1 MVGQKVDISVLREI
15 AREFR
20 EKILI
25 MTHSVSS
32 GHPGGSMSLV
42 EIMLSLYFYKIRY
55 NPKDPLWEDRDRVV
69 ISKGHATPVVYLTL
83 AKAGFFDEE
92 ELMKGFRRLGSI
104 FQGHVYTG
112 VPGIEFNTGSL
123 GQGLSAG
130 IGIALSARYKRKDFN
145 VYVILG
151 DGEIQEGSI
160 WEAAMFAS
168 HHKIDNLCAIID
180 YNKVQENGFV
190 NEILSIEPL
199 KDRWESFGWNY
210 IEIDG
215 HNFKEIFDALDA
227 FTSSKGGGRPTV
239 IVANTVKGKGVSF
252 MEFRH
257 NFHGRALTKE
267 ELEKALAELRGGQNE

>member
-1 MVGQKVDISVLREI
+1 MVRQKLDIPTLKEMAREI
-15 AREFR
+15 R
-20 EKILI
+20 EKILL
-25 MTHSVSS
+25 MTHSVNS

-42 EIMLSLYFYKIRY
+42 EIMLALYFYKIKY
-55 NPKDPLWEDRDRVV
+55 DPKNPDWDERDRVI

-92 ELMKGFRRLGSI
+92 EVMKGFRRFGSI
-104 FQGHVYTG
+104 FQGHVYIG

-130 IGIALSARYKRKDFN
+130 IGMALASRYKKKDFN

-151 DGEIQEGSI
+151 DGEVQEGSV
-160 WEAAMFAS
+160 WESAMFAS
-168 HHKIDNLCAIID
+168 HHQIDNLCAIID

-199 KDRWESFGWNY
+199 KDRWEAFGWNY

-215 HNFKEIFDALDA
+215 HNFEEIFEALDA

-252 MEFRH
+252 MEFKH
-257 NFHGRALTKE
+257 TFHGRAPNKE
-267 ELEKALAELRGGQNE
+267 ELEKALQELRGGK

>member
-1 MVGQKVDISVLREI
+1 MLTSKINVNELSKL
-15 AREFR
+15 AKEFR

-25 MTHSVSS
+25 MTHSVNS

-42 EIMLSLYFYKIRY
+42 EIMLALYFYKINY
-55 NPKDPLWEDRDRVV
+55 DPSNPSWDDRDRVV
-69 ISKGHATPVVYLTL
+69 VSKGHATPVVYLTL
-83 AKAGFFDEE
+83 AKAGFFSEE
-92 ELMKGFRRLGSI
+92 DLMKGFRRFGSI
-104 FQGHVYTG
+104 FQGHVYVG

-123 GQGLSAG
+123 GHGLSAG
-130 IGIALSARYKRKDFN
+130 IGMALAARYKKKDFN

-190 NEILSIEPL
+190 NEILSVEPL

-215 HNFKEIFDALDA
+215 HDFNEIFAALDA
-227 FTSSKGGGRPTV
+227 FTSLKGSGKPTV

-252 MEFRH
+252 MEYKH
-257 NFHGRALTKE
+257 TFHGRALNKE
-267 ELEKALAELRGGQNE
+267 EMEKALFELRGGK

>member
-1 MVGQKVDISVLREI
+1 MVRQKMDIPTLEKMAKDI
-15 AREFR
+15 R
-20 EKILI
+20 EKILL
-25 MTHSVSS
+25 MTHSVNS

-42 EIMLSLYFYKIRY
+42 EVMLALYFYKINY
-55 NPKDPLWEDRDRVV
+55 DPNNPEWDDRDRVI

-92 ELMKGFRRLGSI
+92 DLMKGFRRFGSVY
-104 FQGHVYTG
+104 QGHVYVG

-130 IGIALSARYKRKDFN
+130 IGMALAARYKKKDFN

-160 WEAAMFAS
+160 WESVMFAS
-168 HHKIDNLCAIID
+168 HHQIDNLCAIID

-215 HNFKEIFDALDA
+215 HNFEEIFEALDA
-227 FTSSKGGGRPTV
+227 FTSSKGGGKPTV

-252 MEFRH
+252 MEFKH
-257 NFHGRALTKE
+257 TFHGRALNKE
-267 ELEKALAELRGGQNE
+267 ELEKALEELRGGK

>member
-1 MVGQKVDISVLREI
+1 MVRQRLDIPTLKEMAREI
-15 AREFR
+15 R

-25 MTHSVSS
+25 MTHNVNS

-42 EIMLSLYFYKIRY
+42 EIMLSLYFYKIKY
-55 NPKDPLWEDRDRVV
+55 DPKNPEWDERDRVI

-92 ELMKGFRRLGSI
+92 EVMKGFRRFGSI
-104 FQGHVYTG
+104 FQGHVYVG

-130 IGIALSARYKRKDFN
+130 IGMALASRYKKKDFN

-151 DGEIQEGSI
+151 DGEIQEGSV
-160 WEAAMFAS
+160 WESAMFAS
-168 HHKIDNLCAIID
+168 HHQIDNLCAIID

-215 HNFKEIFDALDA
+215 HNFEEIFEALDA
-227 FTSSKGGGRPTV
+227 FTSSKGEGRPTV

-252 MEFRH
+252 MEFKH
-257 NFHGRALTKE
+257 TFHGRALNKE
-267 ELEKALAELRGGQNE
+267 ELEKALEELRGGR

>member
-1 MVGQKVDISVLREI
+1 MMVRQKMDIPTLEKMAKDI
-15 AREFR
+15 R
-20 EKILI
+20 EKILL
-25 MTHSVSS
+25 MTHSVNS

-42 EIMLSLYFYKIRY
+42 EVMLSLYFYKINY
-55 NPKDPLWEDRDRVV
+55 DPKNPEWDDRDRVI

-92 ELMKGFRRLGSI
+92 DLMKGFRRFGSVY
-104 FQGHVYTG
+104 QGHVYIG

-130 IGIALSARYKRKDFN
+130 IGMALAARYKKKDFN

-160 WEAAMFAS
+160 WESAMFAS
-168 HHKIDNLCAIID
+168 HHQIDNLCAIVD

-215 HNFKEIFDALDA
+215 HNFEEIFEALDA
-227 FTSSKGGGRPTV
+227 FTSSKGGGKPTV

-252 MEFRH
+252 MEFKH
-257 NFHGRALTKE
+257 TFHGRALNKE
-267 ELEKALAELRGGQNE
+267 ELEKALEELRGGK

>member
-1 MVGQKVDISVLREI
+1 MVNSKVSVSELKKL
-15 AREFR
+15 AKEFR

-25 MTHSVSS
+25 MTHNVNS

-42 EIMLSLYFYKIRY
+42 EIMLSLYFYKLKY
-55 NPKDPLWEDRDRVV
+55 DPTNPLWDERDRVI

-83 AKAGFFDEE
+83 AKAGFFSEE
-92 ELMKGFRRLGSI
+92 DLMKGFRRFGSI
-104 FQGHVYTG
+104 FQGHVCVE

-130 IGIALSARYKRKDFN
+130 IGMALASRHKKKDFN

-151 DGEIQEGSI
+151 DGEIQEGSV

-190 NEILSIEPL
+190 NEIVSIEPL

-215 HNFKEIFDALDA
+215 HNFDEIFSALDT
-227 FTSSKGGGRPTV
+227 FTNYKGKGKPMV

-252 MEFRH
+252 MEYKH
-257 NFHGRALTKE
+257 TFHGRAPNKE
-267 ELEKALAELRGGQNE
+267 ELEKALFELRGGE

>member
-1 MVGQKVDISVLREI
+1 MVRQKMDIPTLEKMAKDI
-15 AREFR
+15 R
-20 EKILI
+20 EKILL
-25 MTHSVSS
+25 MTHSVNS

-42 EIMLSLYFYKIRY
+42 EVMLSLYFYKINY
-55 NPKDPLWEDRDRVV
+55 DPKNPEWDDRDRVI

-92 ELMKGFRRLGSI
+92 DLMKGFRRFGSVY
-104 FQGHVYTG
+104 QGHVYIG

-130 IGIALSARYKRKDFN
+130 IGMALAARYKKKDFN

-160 WEAAMFAS
+160 WESAMFAS
-168 HHKIDNLCAIID
+168 HHQIDNLCAIVD

-215 HNFKEIFDALDA
+215 HNFEEIFEALDA
-227 FTSSKGGGRPTV
+227 FTSSKGGGKPTV

-252 MEFRH
+252 MEFKH
-257 NFHGRALTKE
+257 TFHGRALNKE
-267 ELEKALAELRGGQNE
+267 ELEKALEELRGGK

>member
-1 MVGQKVDISVLREI
+1 MLGQKVSMENLKEMAKDI
-15 AREFR
+15 R

-25 MTHSVSS
+25 MTHNVNS
-32 GHPGGSMSLV
+32 GHPGGSLSLV

-55 NPKDPLWEDRDRVV
+55 NPKDPNWEDRDRVV

-83 AKAGFFDEE
+83 AKAGFFEE
-92 ELMKGFRRLGSI
+92 EEVMKGFRRLGYN

-112 VPGIEFNTGSL
+112 VPGVEFSTGSL

-130 IGIALSARYKRKDFN
+130 IGMALAARYKNKDYN

-151 DGEIQEGSI
+151 DGEVQEGSV

-168 HHKIDNLCAIID
+168 FHKINNLCAIID
-180 YNKVQENGFV
+180 YNKIQQNGFV

-199 KDRWESFGWNY
+199 KDRWEAFGWNY

-215 HNFKEIFDALDA
+215 HNFDEIFQALDA
-227 FTSSKGGGRPTV
+227 FESSKVSGKPTV
-239 IVANTVKGKGVSF
+239 IVSNTIKGKGISF
-252 MEFRH
+252 MEY
-257 NFHGRALTKE
+257 NNAFHGRAPTKE
-267 ELEKALAELRGGQNE
+267 ELDRALQELRGGNHG

>member
-1 MVGQKVDISVLREI
+1 MLKTKVDISYLKKL
-15 AREFR
+15 AREMR
-20 EKILI
+20 KKILI
-25 MTHSVSS
+25 MTHEVNS

-42 EIMLSLYFYKIRY
+42 EIMLSLYFYKIKY
-55 NPKDPLWEDRDRVV
+55 DTTNPLWDERDRVI

-83 AKAGFFDEE
+83 AKAGFFDEND
-92 ELMKGFRRLGSI
+92 LMKGFRRFGSV

-130 IGIALSARYKRKDFN
+130 IGIALSSRYKKKDFN

-180 YNKVQENGFV
+180 YNKIQENGFV

-215 HNFKEIFDALDA
+215 HNFEQIFEALDA
-227 FTSSKGGGRPTV
+227 FTSSKGQGKPTV
-239 IVANTVKGKGVSF
+239 IVANTIKGKGVSF
-252 MEFRH
+252 MEYNH
-257 NFHGRALTKE
+257 TYHGRALNKE
-267 ELEKALAELRGGQNE
+267 ELEKALQELEGEK

>member
-1 MVGQKVDISVLREI
+1 MVGQKLDVEKLKQT
-15 AREFR
+15 AREVR

-25 MTHSVSS
+25 MTHEVNS

-42 EIMLSLYFYKIRY
+42 EIMLSLYFYKLKY
-55 NPKDPLWEDRDRVV
+55 DPKNPDWDDRDRVI

-83 AKAGFFDEE
+83 AKAGFFKEE
-92 ELMKGFRRLGSI
+92 DLMKGFRRFGHI
-104 FQGHVYTG
+104 FQGHVCVD

-130 IGIALSARYKRKDFN
+130 IGMALGARYKKKDYS

-151 DGEIQEGSI
+151 DGEVQEGSI

-168 HHKIDNLCAIID
+168 HHRIENLCAIID

-190 NEILSIEPL
+190 NDILSIEPL

-215 HNFKEIFDALDA
+215 HNFNEIFDALDA
-227 FTSSKGGGRPTV
+227 FTSSRGSGKPTI

-252 MEFRH
+252 MEYKH
-257 NFHGRALTKE
+257 TFHGRAPNKE
-267 ELEKALAELRGGQNE
+267 ELDNALKELKGGNDD

>member
-1 MVGQKVDISVLREI
+1 MIGTKVDISHLKEL
-15 AREFR
+15 ARDMR
-20 EKILI
+20 RKILI
-25 MTHSVSS
+25 MTHEVNS

-55 NPKDPLWEDRDRVV
+55 DVNNPLWDDRDRVV

-83 AKAGFFDEE
+83 AKAGFFSEDD
-92 ELMKGFRRLGSI
+92 LMKGFRRFGSI
-104 FQGHVYTG
+104 FQGHVYVG

-123 GQGLSAG
+123 GQGLSVG
-130 IGIALSARYKRKDFN
+130 IGMALSSRYKRKDFN

-151 DGEIQEGSI
+151 DGEIQEGSV

-199 KDRWESFGWNY
+199 KDRWNAFGWNY

-215 HNFKEIFDALDA
+215 HDFNEIFDALDG
-227 FTSSKGGGRPTV
+227 FTNAKGQGRPTV

-252 MEFRH
+252 MEYNH
-257 NFHGRALTKE
+257 SYHGRALNKE
-267 ELEKALAELRGGQNE
+267 ELEKALLELTGDE

>member
-1 MVGQKVDISVLREI
+1 MIAQKVSVSELKEM
-15 AREFR
+15 AKEVR

-25 MTHSVSS
+25 MTHNVNS

-42 EIMLSLYFYKIRY
+42 EIMLSLYFYKIKY
-55 NPKDPLWEDRDRVV
+55 NPNDPLWDDRDRVV

-83 AKAGFFDEE
+83 AKAGFFREDD
-92 ELMKGFRRLGSI
+92 LMRGFRRFGYI
-104 FQGHVYTG
+104 FQGHVCSE

-130 IGIALSARYKRKDFN
+130 IGMALSARYKKKDFN

-190 NEILSIEPL
+190 NDILSIEPL
-199 KDRWESFGWNY
+199 KERWEAFGWNY

-215 HNFKEIFDALDA
+215 HNFDQIFEALDA
-227 FTSSKGGGRPTV
+227 FTANKGCGKPTV

-252 MEFRH
+252 MEYKH
-257 NFHGRALTKE
+257 TYHGRAPNKE
-267 ELEKALAELRGGQNE
+267 ELEKALSELRGGK